1 MRLAAIVASGL
12 HQLAAA
18 AAHQIITDK
27 VEAGRASA
35 SVWDSID
42 TVAGNL
48 AQPYISALAQLAG
61 ADIEVGKTSI
71 ADCNANKVGTDD
83 TDRQN
88 TDLQGA
94 MQLHG
99 KPSRGGAAAKRSGRK

>member
-1 MRLAAIVASGL
+1 MTQTAIPSERMRLAAIVASGL

-42 TVAGNL
+42 IVAGNL

-61 ADIEVGKTSI
+61 AEIEASKTSI
-71 ADCNANKVGTDD
+71 AVCNANITGND
-83 TDRQN
+83 N
-88 TDLQGA
+88 TNQTQIMEEDE
-94 MQLHG
+94 
-99 KPSRGGAAAKRSGRK
+99 R